1 MNNWRPYGDD
11 PNQGICLSTER
22 KPKVRPQRKSVKADQ
37 VMDQLS
43 FGQYSLVYN
52 SFSFVIAAMGAATV
66 FLFLSRSQVSSKY
79 KSAVTISGL
88 VTMIALYH
96 YVRIFNSWDAAY
108 TVLNGTVTATGHAF
122 NDAYR
127 YVDWLLTVPLLVTEL
142 ILVMRLP
149 GNEGTKKASLL
160 AFLAVV
166 MVLLGYPGEISSVA
180 STRWLWWCLSMIP
193 FLIIQFQLFVGL
205 ADSIKAQPAGTRGL
219 VSAARYITVV
229 TWLFYPIVF
238 ILPMIGLT
246 GATATVGVQVGY
258 SIADVLAKAAFGIFI
273 YTIALRKSQ
282 VESKTGIEYDAAVHA

>member
-1 MNNWRPYGDD
+1 
-11 PNQGICLSTER
+11 
-22 KPKVRPQRKSVKADQ
+22 
-37 VMDQLS
+37 MDQLS

-66 FLFLSRSQVSSKY
+66 FLFLSRSQVSAKY

-108 TVLNGTVTATGHAF
+108 TVLNGVVTATGRPF

-142 ILVMRLP
+142 ILVMKLP

-166 MVLLGYPGEISSVA
+166 MVLLGYPGEISTVA

-205 ADSIKAQPAGTRGL
+205 ADSIKAQPAGAREL

-238 ILPMIGLT
+238 VLPMIGLS
-246 GATATVGVQVGY
+246 GATARVGVQVGY

-273 YTIALRKSQ
+273 YSIALRKSQ
-282 VESKTGIEYDAAVHA
+282 VESKTGIDYDVAVHA

>member
-1 MNNWRPYGDD
+1 LSARHLWLYEQNWRSFLSPANNWFAHAVNEGLKFIRGRI
-11 PNQGICLSTER
+11 QER
-22 KPKVRPQRKSVKADQ
+22 QTT
-37 VMDQLS
+37 MDQIS

-52 SFSFVIAAMGAATV
+52 AFSFVIAAMGAATV
-66 FLFLSRSQVSSKY
+66 FLFLSRSQVSTKY

-108 TVLNGTVTATGHAF
+108 TVLNGVVTVTGHPF

-142 ILVMRLP
+142 ILVMRLS
-149 GNEGTKKASLL
+149 GGEGAKKASKL

-166 MVLLGYPGEISSVA
+166 MVLLGYPGEISNVA

-193 FLIIQFQLFVGL
+193 FLIIQYELFVGL
-205 ADSIKAQPAGTRGL
+205 AASIKAQPEAVRGL
-219 VSAARYITVV
+219 VSSARYITVV

-246 GATATVGVQVGY
+246 GGSATVGVQVGY

-273 YTIALRKSQ
+273 YTIALRKSE
-282 VESKTGIEYDAAVHA
+282 VEGHA

>member
-1 MNNWRPYGDD
+1 
-11 PNQGICLSTER
+11 
-22 KPKVRPQRKSVKADQ
+22 
-37 VMDQLS
+37 MDQIS

-52 SFSFVIAAMGAATV
+52 AFSFVIAAMGAATV

-79 KSAVTISGL
+79 KSAVTVSGL

-96 YVRIFNSWDAAY
+96 YFRIFNSWDTAY
-108 TVLNGTVTATGHAF
+108 TVLKGVVTATGHPF

-149 GNEGTKKASLL
+149 GSEGPKKASKL
-160 AFLAVV
+160 AFLAVI
-166 MVLLGYPGEISSVA
+166 MVLLGYPGEISNVA

-193 FLIIQFQLFVGL
+193 FLIIQYELFVGL
-205 ADSIKAQPAGTRGL
+205 AASIKSQPEGVRGL
-219 VSAARYITVV
+219 VSAARYITVI

-246 GATATVGVQVGY
+246 GASATVGVQVGY

-273 YTIALRKSQ
+273 YTIALRKSE
-282 VESKTGIEYDAAVHA
+282 VESHA